1 MGCKSSSCPFT
12 DCCIRTLVDSICN
25 NAAFDGSGSTPK
37 MFCFNPFCKHQIGY
51 SDPFCHFCLH
61 FRTQI
66 AANKGEL
73 ELDTSS
79 ASGLNVKM
87 CAHSWFRLTCV
98 KWNRNRN
105 SIRIGPSWRN
115 VHNPFRLS
123 SHEALCL
130 LSTHSRKG
138 LAPGHNVAESS
149 TGRLSSSI
157 NGYWLS
163 VAMKLQAPTSNCTE
177 CCASRRG
184 TAPPPYTL
192 MTIIGNVLKNVFK
205 SAKSCDDC
213 ENSREISG
221 SDLKAALNMQSP
233 EWDWWIVVKGSS
245 HCLCPTFHSKQAA
258 KSANLLSPQPP

>member
-1 MGCKSSSCPFT
+1 
-12 DCCIRTLVDSICN
+12 
-25 NAAFDGSGSTPK
+25 

-79 ASGLNVKM
+79 ASGLNVEM

-115 VHNPFRLS
+115 VHKTLSIILFRLS

-130 LSTHSRKG
+130 LSTHI
-138 LAPGHNVAESS
+138 
-149 TGRLSSSI
+149 GRGWHRAIMLQNHRQAAFLLQSMV
-157 NGYWLS
+157 YWLRRPWNFS
-163 VAMKLQAPTSNCTE
+163 PTSNCTE

-184 TAPPPYTL
+184 TDRLRT
-192 MTIIGNVLKNVFK
+192 
-205 SAKSCDDC
+205 
-213 ENSREISG
+213 R
-221 SDLKAALNMQSP
+221 
-233 EWDWWIVVKGSS
+233 
-245 HCLCPTFHSKQAA
+245 
-258 KSANLLSPQPP
+258 